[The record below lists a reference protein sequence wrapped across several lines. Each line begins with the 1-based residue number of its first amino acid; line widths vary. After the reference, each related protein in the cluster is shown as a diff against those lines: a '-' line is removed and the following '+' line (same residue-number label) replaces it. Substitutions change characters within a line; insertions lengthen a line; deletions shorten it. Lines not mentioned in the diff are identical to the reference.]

1 MKPSPFTS
9 FARRLRS
16 RFSSFAL
23 AALLPLLAAPLARAD
38 TDINVGSGP
47 VMAVAAIQLAL
58 AKGYFKDEGLNVTL
72 TPLASGAATLA
83 ALVGGS
89 LHFAPTNV
97 TSTAL
102 ARSRGI
108 KLKIVAQESA
118 NSNNPDKAFDGILV
132 RADSPAKSAKDL
144 AGKTVA
150 VNAINSSSTLT
161 TSRAIEKDGGDY
173 KTVKW
178 VELPQGDAMTALAT
192 GSVDAVWIQE
202 PFVTIGLK
210 RGFRRLIS
218 AYSQTDTNY
227 VDSIIVSTE
236 AYLAANPEVGKKFT
250 RAINKALKLG
260 ADNPEEIRAMLP
272 TYMKLDPDVLKTT
285 ALPVFPTQINTAG
298 IKIQID
304 LATRYG
310 YFTAPLSIDELI
322 WKAP

>member
-1 MKPSPFTS
+1 MSHS
-9 FARRLRS
+9 LLSSLVARLKS
-16 RFSSFAL
+16 LVAL
-23 AALLPLLAAPLARAD
+23 MPLVAVLPMALPQAARAD

-47 VMAVAAIQLAL
+47 VMAVAAIQLAV
-58 AKGYFKDEGLNVTL
+58 AKGYFKEEGLNVTL

-97 TSTAL
+97 ISTTL

-118 NSNNPDKAFDGILV
+118 GSSNPDKAFDGVLV
-132 RADSPAKSAKDL
+132 RADSPMKSAKDL
-144 AGKTVA
+144 AGKKVA

-173 KTVKW
+173 KSVNW

-210 RGFRRLIS
+210 RGFKRLVS
-218 AYSQTDTNY
+218 AYSQTDVNY
-227 VDSIIVSTE
+227 VDSVIVSTE
-236 AYLAANPEVGKKFT
+236 AYLSANPDVGKRFT

-260 ADNPEEIRAMLP
+260 AENPEEIRNMLP
-272 TYMKLDPDVLKTT
+272 TYMKLDADVLKAT
-285 ALPVFPTQINTAG
+285 ALPVFPTQINEAG
-298 IKIQID
+298 IRLQVD

-310 YFTAPLSIDELI
+310 YFSTPISTSDLI